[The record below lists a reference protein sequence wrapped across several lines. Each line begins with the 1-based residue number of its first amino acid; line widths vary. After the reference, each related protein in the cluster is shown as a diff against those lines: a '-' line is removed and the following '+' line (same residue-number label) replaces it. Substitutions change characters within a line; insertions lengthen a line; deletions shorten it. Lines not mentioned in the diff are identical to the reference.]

1 MHEKQKEE
9 MLLSIRDFRL
19 PKYDEIPDVGL
30 FLEQTTKYISGCF
43 LIGLLYSYFKHKATT
58 ASVLPLLLM
67 TGVLGGFTTFSTFSL
82 ETIQLLQQNEYLK
95 TILYV
100 VGSVGLGLTACFW
113 GIRQF

>member
-1 MHEKQKEE
+1 MKHYFTSYTFSVSLAQPAF
-9 MLLSIRDFRL
+9 LAFSLSRGVKPFF
-19 PKYDEIPDVGL
+19 V
-30 FLEQTTKYISGCF
+30 F
-43 LIGLLYSYFKHKATT
+43 LIGLLYSYFKHKVTT